1 MDQETKE
8 TVRFLEQCL
17 QLDPRKRIS
26 ARAALASD
34 FLAEEAYP
42 DTEVEEMDAL

>member
-8 TVRFLEQCL
+8 TVKFLEQCL
-17 QLDPRKRIS
+17 QLDPSKRVS
-26 ARAALASD
+26 ARVALASD